1 MKPLA
6 KTPFCKVSKLKKTTQ
21 LPTPSSSS
29 SIAAAG
35 GAKLNHTI
43 VKRTTDQT
51 NLSASGSLP
60 ISSSPRSPLESI
72 PVQTTSPNVPGPSN
86 LVGVSTNSGSSPGKS
101 PGTGGGNSSGGGGSS
116 GGNQPRRKR
125 LKTDRSLLKDR
136 EYDPDRHCGVWNEET
151 GKPCTRS
158 LTCKA
163 HTVSLRRTV
172 VGRSKTFDKLLAE
185 HRAAKEQPNSG
196 SSRQTTKMTVSGTV
210 TVSSTATVAAAAA
223 STLNNPLTPNT
234 PVSIIEPEAPSSPPV
249 LSLPDTYPLPKVSE
263 RLLFYLPL
271 AIFFI

>member
-1 MKPLA
+1 
-6 KTPFCKVSKLKKTTQ
+6 
-21 LPTPSSSS
+21 
-29 SIAAAG
+29 
-35 GAKLNHTI
+35 
-43 VKRTTDQT
+43 
-51 NLSASGSLP
+51 
-60 ISSSPRSPLESI
+60 
-72 PVQTTSPNVPGPSN
+72 VPGPSN

-101 PGTGGGNSSGGGGSS
+101 PGTGGSNSNSGGGSGSG

-172 VGRSKTFDKLLAE
+172 IGRSKTFDKLLAE
-185 HRAAKEQPNSG
+185 HRAAKEQPNSS
-196 SSRQTTKMTVSGTV
+196 SSRQPTKMTVSGTV
-210 TVSSTATVAAAAA
+210 TVSSTATVAVAAA
-223 STLNNPLTPNT
+223 SSLNNPLTPNT
-234 PVSIIEPEAPSSPPV
+234 PVSIAEPEAPSSPPV

-263 RLLFYLPL
+263 RLLFFFPSQYFVFKTLVHTFLPMISFL
-271 AIFFI
+271 